1 VNLANSHIAGSEC
14 RLEFL
19 LFAFDQILGVAHTP
33 SPALAWTRCPMRL
46 AKQDLST
53 MTQN

>member
-1 VNLANSHIAGSEC
+1 VDLADSRIRGTQCS
-14 RLEFL
+14 LELL

-33 SPALAWTRCPMRL
+33 SPVLAWTRCPMRL